1 MCLECMIYKRKCL
14 EEGSTPVKESFY
26 RFIFNSSSTSVFTF
40 LKNIGVISVN
50 LIRQLSTRIFLAK
63 MLRANRRNTLQT
75 KLQCARSDRQTGM
88 LKTHQQ
94 CVLTFESHNLSTC
107 RDQFIFLQT
116 KKLNLYNLT
125 AHSSLSETGYCAI
138 WKEGMSGR
146 GANDIASAFFKTLD
160 RIILDHPDAT
170 SIITWS
176 DSCVPKQ
183 KLHNSI
189 CYGRILDE
197 DSPDYNEVLII

>member
-63 MLRANRRNTLQT
+63 TLRANRRNTLQT

-116 KKLNLYNLT
+116 KNLT
-125 AHSSLSETGYCAI
+125 CTTLQLIALYQRQAI
-138 WKEGMSGR
+138 VQYGKR
-146 GANDIASAFFKTLD
+146 GCQAGGLTTLQVHF
-160 RIILDHPDAT
+160 L
-170 SIITWS
+170 
-176 DSCVPKQ
+176 
-183 KLHNSI
+183 KLQTELFLTTQML
-189 CYGRILDE
+189 RA
-197 DSPDYNEVLII
+197 

>member
-1 MCLECMIYKRKCL
+1 MPKPDSRGKHTKRVIDLGSGSHSVCLECMIYKRKCL

-88 LKTHQQ
+88 LKTH
-94 CVLTFESHNLSTC
+94 
-107 RDQFIFLQT
+107 
-116 KKLNLYNLT
+116 
-125 AHSSLSETGYCAI
+125 
-138 WKEGMSGR
+138 
-146 GANDIASAFFKTLD
+146 
-160 RIILDHPDAT
+160 
-170 SIITWS
+170 
-176 DSCVPKQ
+176 
-183 KLHNSI
+183 
-189 CYGRILDE
+189 
-197 DSPDYNEVLII
+197 

>member
-1 MCLECMIYKRKCL
+1 
-14 EEGSTPVKESFY
+14 
-26 RFIFNSSSTSVFTF
+26 
-40 LKNIGVISVN
+40 
-50 LIRQLSTRIFLAK
+50 
-63 MLRANRRNTLQT
+63 
-75 KLQCARSDRQTGM
+75 
-88 LKTHQQ
+88 
-94 CVLTFESHNLSTC
+94 
-107 RDQFIFLQT
+107 
-116 KKLNLYNLT
+116 
-125 AHSSLSETGYCAI
+125 
-138 WKEGMSGR
+138 MSGM

-197 DSPDYNEVLII
+197 DSPDYNEVLIIWILLCRVILARVTQSEQEQPIQSYTDEIIRFILL